1 MSAKIEFVIHFS
13 KKLVNYLSLIFT
25 QKLLSIM
32 NQRLKILINE
42 LKKRRDIL
50 TQAELAEIVGI
61 SRTQFSELVT
71 GKRQLS
77 DKAIHKIT
85 QAIPEL
91 NENWLRT
98 GEGEMLKDTSAVAE
112 NHSVS
117 IAGTEIKENKINVN
131 ADETIASL
139 IAEVAAQRRLTEIA
153 LKQNS
158 DLIALLGQ
166 RK

>member
-1 MSAKIEFVIHFS
+1 MVNGKRPITQQFVG
-13 KKLVNYLSLIFT
+13 V
-25 QKLLSIM
+25 
-32 NQRLKILINE
+32 
-42 LKKRRDIL
+42 IL
-50 TQAELAEIVGI
+50 THFPEIDGEWI
-61 SRTQFSELVT
+61 L
-71 GKRQLS
+71 
-77 DKAIHKIT
+77 
-85 QAIPEL
+85 
-91 NENWLRT
+91 T

-117 IAGTEIKENKINVN
+117 IAGTEIKENKINMN

>member
-1 MSAKIEFVIHFS
+1 
-13 KKLVNYLSLIFT
+13 
-25 QKLLSIM
+25 M
-32 NQRLKILINE
+32 NQRIKDLIKALKELRKVHSQADFANEVGIGTVQLSEIVSGKRKASEFYINKILTRFPEINE
-42 LKKRRDIL
+42 TWI
-50 TQAELAEIVGI
+50 I
-61 SRTQFSELVT
+61 
-71 GKRQLS
+71 
-77 DKAIHKIT
+77 
-85 QAIPEL
+85 
-91 NENWLRT
+91 T

-117 IAGTEIKENKINVN
+117 IAGTEIKENRINVN

>member
-1 MSAKIEFVIHFS
+1 MFFS
-13 KKLVNYLSLIFT
+13 DLFSIFLT
-25 QKLLSIM
+25 LKFQSIM
-32 NQRLKILINE
+32 NQRFKEITTVLKSERRVYSDADLARIL
-42 LKKRRDIL
+42 
-50 TQAELAEIVGI
+50 GI
-61 SRTQFSELVT
+61 SRGEMSNVMSGKRPVSKRIVDNLSTQF
-71 GKRQLS
+71 
-77 DKAIHKIT
+77 
-85 QAIPEL
+85 PEV
-91 NENWLRT
+91 NTVWLLT

-139 IAEVAAQRRLTEIA
+139 IAEMAAQRRLTEIA
-153 LKQNS
+153 LQQNS

>member
-1 MSAKIEFVIHFS
+1 
-13 KKLVNYLSLIFT
+13 
-25 QKLLSIM
+25 M
-32 NQRLKILINE
+32 NQRLKILIDE

-50 TQAELAEIVGI
+50 SQAELAEIVGI

-71 GKRQLS
+71 GKRHIS

-85 QAIPEL
+85 NAIPEL
-91 NENWLRT
+91 NEDWLRT
-98 GEGEMLKDTSAVAE
+98 GEGEMLKNISAVAE

-153 LKQNS
+153 LQQNS